1 MRRFYALHGHWHAK
15 RQGKIMNEI
24 RSASEPRMKKALIY
38 ARFSTDLQNERSIE
52 DQITLCRDYASR
64 ANIDVIDVYEDR
76 ARSGGSIMGRDGLL
90 RLMDRAKD
98 GSFDIVVVEA
108 LDRLSRDMEDLA
120 GIHKRL
126 SFLGIEIRAVHE
138 GVVNTVLVGL
148 RGLVGQ
154 LYREDNAHKVR
165 RGLSGRVGQGLNA
178 GGRAYGYAPI
188 AGDKGKRTI
197 VEAEA
202 QIVRRIFEEYIGG
215 RTPREIAHDLNNEGI
230 APPRGR
236 SWNASTIN
244 GNMQRGTGLIQNEL
258 YAGRLVWNKVRMVKD
273 PDTGKRLSRPNA
285 KKDWQTADVPELRI
299 VSQELFNAAQSRKQA
314 RGHTHPN
321 KQRRPRHMLSGML
334 RCGACGAGMSTNG
347 KDKSERIRIR
357 CSAATESGTCRDAKT
372 FYLHT
377 VESAVLAGL
386 EAEMQHPS
394 VIAEYVRTY
403 LEERKRLSAKANAK
417 RAHLETRLG
426 ELNREIDRLVDA
438 IAKGQGDPAVLGPR
452 STVLNEE
459 RKQIATELKVE
470 PATKETLA
478 LHPAILASYERQL
491 ATLQDAL
498 SKGINAGD
506 SDAAEAIR
514 DLVETVTV
522 FRDPARPGG
531 VVVEIAGR
539 LNALLGENAYPN
551 KVRGVW
557 GKVVAG
563 EGLEPPTPG
572 L

>member
-1 MRRFYALHGHWHAK
+1 
-15 RQGKIMNEI
+15 
-24 RSASEPRMKKALIY
+24 
-38 ARFSTDLQNERSIE
+38 
-52 DQITLCRDYASR
+52 
-64 ANIDVIDVYEDR
+64 
-76 ARSGGSIMGRDGLL
+76 MGRDGLL
-90 RLMDRAKD
+90 RLMDQARER
-98 GSFDIVVVEA
+98 SFDVVVVEA

-321 KQRRPRHMLSGML
+321 KQRRSRHMLSGTL
-334 RCGACGAGMSTNG
+334 RCGACGAGIHQREGQVGAHSYPLFRGHG
-347 KDKSERIRIR
+347 KRHVPGRKDILSSDSGKRGSCRIG
-357 CSAATESGTCRDAKT
+357 SRDAASKRDCRVCAD
-372 FYLHT
+372 L
-377 VESAVLAGL
+377 SRRA
-386 EAEMQHPS
+386 EAPVSQSEC
-394 VIAEYVRTY
+394 
-403 LEERKRLSAKANAK
+403 
-417 RAHLETRLG
+417 ETGASRNEARG
-426 ELNREIDRLVDA
+426 TQSRDRSTSRRDS
-438 IAKGQGDPAVLGPR
+438 QGPR
-452 STVLNEE
+452 
-459 RKQIATELKVE
+459 
-470 PATKETLA
+470 
-478 LHPAILASYERQL
+478 
-491 ATLQDAL
+491 
-498 SKGINAGD
+498 
-506 SDAAEAIR
+506 
-514 DLVETVTV
+514 
-522 FRDPARPGG
+522 
-531 VVVEIAGR
+531 
-539 LNALLGENAYPN
+539 
-551 KVRGVW
+551 
-557 GKVVAG
+557 
-563 EGLEPPTPG
+563 
-572 L
+572 